1 MNDIGTA
8 WRIARRELRGGL
20 AGFRIFL
27 LCLILGVGAIAA
39 VGTVRGSIESGLRD
53 QGARVLGGDAE
64 IQFTYR
70 FADQDELAWMQARA
84 DRISNVVEFR
94 SMAIVGQGDQAQSAL
109 TQVKAVDDLYPLI
122 GAVVLLPEMPLDQ
135 ALAVQDGVAGVVM
148 QKLLVDRLNLTVGD
162 QVKLG
167 ANAFRLNAILVVE
180 PDSATGGMGLGPHS
194 LVSKSALEGSGL
206 LAAGSMFEAK
216 YRLELKPAR
225 SVKSQARAFKEK
237 FAETGLRWRDKRNGA
252 PAVARFVERIGS
264 FFVIVG
270 LAGLAVGGVGIYAAV
285 QSYLRGKTAVIG
297 TLKTLGASGG
307 TIFMIYA
314 FQIGVMTILGLFI
327 GLALGALIPIGLA
340 PLLAE
345 ILPLP
350 ADYSIQFK
358 PLIEAAI
365 YGSLSVIL
373 FSLWPLAKARDIRAT
388 ALFRDGAEALKSW
401 PRWPYLIA
409 ALLVLGVLV
418 YAITWFAAVPKLA
431 LWAMVGIGA
440 SLVVLFIAAVGLRWI
455 ARRMAKSRFVRGKT
469 ALRLAFGAIGGPNSE
484 AVPVV
489 LSLGLGLT
497 VLAAIGQIETN
508 MNRSIAQGLP
518 DVAPSYFFIDI
529 QRDQIDGFLDRVR
542 NDPNISRVDTA
553 PMLRGVLTE
562 INGIDAQTIAPD
574 HWVIRG
580 DRGITYAAEQ
590 PAKTPLIEGEW
601 WPKDYAGL
609 PLISFAYQEAQE
621 IGLKLGDELTVNIL
635 GRDIT
640 GTIANFRDVD
650 FSDISIDFVI
660 TFNAAALSGAP
671 HMSIATVYME
681 ETSEPQLLRDLLK
694 SFPNITAIGIR
705 DAIAQVSNALRA
717 IAAATSLG
725 ALATLIT
732 GFVVLIGAAAA
743 GERARAY
750 EAAVLK
756 TLGASRLTI
765 LISFVL
771 RSAFMGAAAGLVA
784 LFAGTTAGWAVMTFV
799 METEFEFALPSAV
812 IIIIGGALATVI
824 AGLMF
829 AWRPLAVRPVRI
841 LRGA

>member
-1 MNDIGTA
+1 MSNIATA

-94 SMAIVGQGDQAQSAL
+94 SMAIVGAGDQVETAL
-109 TQVKAVDDLYPLI
+109 TQVKAVDDLYPLV
-122 GAVVLLPEMPLDQ
+122 GAVTLAPEIALDQ
-135 ALAVQDGVAGVVM
+135 ALGVQDGVAGVVM
-148 QKLLVDRLNLTVGD
+148 QQLLVDRLGLAVGD
-162 QVKLG
+162 MVKLG
-167 ANAFRLNAILVVE
+167 ANPFRLTAVLVVE

-194 LVSKSALEGSGL
+194 IVSRAALEGSGL

-216 YRLELKPAR
+216 YRLQLKPDL
-225 SVKSQARAFKEK
+225 SVKSQKQAFDKR

-252 PAVARFVERIGS
+252 PAVARFVNRIGS

-297 TLKTLGASGG
+297 TLKTLGASGN
-307 TIFMIYA
+307 TIFMVYA
-314 FQIGVMTILGLFI
+314 FQIGVMTMIGLII
-327 GLALGALIPIGLA
+327 GLALGAVIPLALA
-340 PLLAE
+340 PMLSQN
-345 ILPLP
+345 LPLP
-350 ADYSIQFK
+350 AEYAIQVE

-365 YGSLSVIL
+365 YGVLSVIL
-373 FSLWPLAKARDIRAT
+373 FALWPLAKARDIRAT
-388 ALFRDGAEALKSW
+388 ALFRNGAEALKSW
-401 PRWPYLIA
+401 PRWPYVIA
-409 ALLVLGVLV
+409 ALVVLGVLIW
-418 YAITWFAAVPKLA
+418 AIAWFAAVPALA
-431 LWAMVGIGA
+431 LWAMGGIGA
-440 SLVVLFIAAVGLRWI
+440 SLLILLLAAAALRGI
-455 ARRMAKSRFVRGKT
+455 TRRMAKARFVRGKT

-542 NDPNISRVDTA
+542 GDPDISRVDTA
-553 PMLRGVLTE
+553 PMLRGIVTE
-562 INGIDAQTIAPD
+562 INGVGAQKIAPD

-580 DRGITYAAEQ
+580 DRGITYADEK
-590 PAKTPLIEGEW
+590 PAKTPLIAGEW
-601 WPKDYAGL
+601 WPKDYSGP

-621 IGLKLGDELTVNIL
+621 IGLKLGDTLTVNIL

-671 HMSIATVYME
+671 HISIATVYME
-681 ETSEPQLLRDLLK
+681 QASEAQLLRDLLK
-694 SFPNITAIGIR
+694 SYPNITAIGIR
-705 DAIAQVSNALRA
+705 DAIAQVAQALRS

-725 ALATLIT
+725 ALATLVT

-756 TLGASRLTI
+756 TLGATRLTI
-765 LISFVL
+765 LFSFVL
-771 RSAFMGAAAGLVA
+771 RSAFLGAAAGLVA
-784 LFAGTTAGWAVMTFV
+784 LFAGTMAGWAVMTFV
-799 METEFEFALPSAV
+799 METEFEFAVSSALL
-812 IIIIGGALATVI
+812 IITGGALATVI
-824 AGLMF
+824 AGLLF
-829 AWRPLAVRPVRI
+829 AWRPLAVRPARI